1 MHKLDVEIIVAVDED
16 GGFGKDGKI
25 PWHYSEDLKHF
36 KEVTTGH
43 VCIMGRKTY
52 EDMLEMRKARDAK
65 KENPPAI
72 DAILPNRESF
82 VVTRSNMDT
91 PGATKARNLTEA
103 IGHVMRDD
111 PRKIFIIGGWR
122 MYVEGLTWASRVHLT
137 LVPGRFDC
145 DKFFPV
151 SVLNKNFKII
161 DGKQEGDLKF
171 VTYARVR

>member
-65 KENPPAI
+65 RRIPLQLMLYFLI
-72 DAILPNRESF
+72 
-82 VVTRSNMDT
+82 
-91 PGATKARNLTEA
+91 GNL
-103 IGHVMRDD
+103 
-111 PRKIFIIGGWR
+111 
-122 MYVEGLTWASRVHLT
+122 LS
-137 LVPGRFDC
+137 
-145 DKFFPV
+145 
-151 SVLNKNFKII
+151 
-161 DGKQEGDLKF
+161 
-171 VTYARVR
+171 